1 MGKGSSSPRASA
13 TSKSAWGEPAGGA
26 GEGEGGEGWG
36 RKVCA
41 GSLLRAGGSSGVLLP
56 GQLLA
61 TPTESRGCKGGAG
74 GAAGMPL
81 PPDRARGC
89 QAPSPRQK
97 LAEAMFSFTRLISD
111 LPAPPSNARVHT
123 PLGLSSSSSSLLFP
137 WLFEKVTSETKQSS
151 PASRRGP
158 SARRCEP
165 GGDGEGGGRVGSLRR
180 RAAQIRLVGPA
191 LSPRRLLLPP
201 SITSS
206 PSSWGKRREQTANGE
221 TFEFNPLPLS
231 AASPQPPGKPFSEI
245 KESPSA
251 TFSLAGLFKKKKA
264 RGFGR
269 RWYLLR

>member
-61 TPTESRGCKGGAG
+61 TPTGSRGCKGGAG

-123 PLGLSSSSSSLLFP
+123 PLGLSSSSSSFFRGCLKKLLRRP
-137 WLFEKVTSETKQSS
+137 NKARPPRAAVPLPEDVSREEMEK
-151 PASRRGP
+151 A
-158 SARRCEP
+158 
-165 GGDGEGGGRVGSLRR
+165 EGGFARSGD
-180 RAAQIRLVGPA
+180 AQPKSV
-191 LSPRRLLLPP
+191 
-201 SITSS
+201 
-206 PSSWGKRREQTANGE
+206 
-221 TFEFNPLPLS
+221 
-231 AASPQPPGKPFSEI
+231 
-245 KESPSA
+245 
-251 TFSLAGLFKKKKA
+251 
-264 RGFGR
+264 
-269 RWYLLR
+269 